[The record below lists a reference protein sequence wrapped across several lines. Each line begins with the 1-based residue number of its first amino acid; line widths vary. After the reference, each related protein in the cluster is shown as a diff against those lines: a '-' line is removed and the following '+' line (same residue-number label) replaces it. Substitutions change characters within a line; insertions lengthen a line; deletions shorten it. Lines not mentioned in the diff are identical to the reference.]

1 MNTRVYVSNLPETA
15 TEENLHAAFGPFG
28 AIEKIFVAT
37 DRDTA
42 LPSYAFVTFATVEH
56 MDASIAGMNEATFQG
71 RQLAVSVAREARP
84 VVAPRRFVP
93 PAPFAQRR
101 GPGGPPRGPARR

>member
-28 AIEKIFVAT
+28 VIEKIFVAT

-42 LPSYAFVTFATVEH
+42 LPTYAFVTYTTAAD
-56 MDASIAGMNEATFQG
+56 MDASIAGMNEANFEG
-71 RQLAVSVAREARP
+71 RQLAVSVAREAKP
-84 VVAPRRFVP
+84 VVAPKRFVP

-101 GPGGPPRGPARR
+101 GPGGPPRGAVRR